1 MRAGPAEREMR
12 GMDHLIGYI
21 LLGGVLLSAA
31 LMVAGLGWHW
41 AASGDPRMET
51 PLAGVNLFQLVA
63 ADLRE
68 VAAGQLRPPLLT
80 NLGLAVPLLTPYPPV
95 AASMLYFAASEHNWK
110 YTLFTSFVFILL
122 TYSLSLR

>member
-1 MRAGPAEREMR
+1 MCAGPAWREPR

-21 LLGGVLLSAA
+21 LLSGVLLSAA
-31 LMVAGLGWHW
+31 LMLAGLGWHW
-41 AASGDPRMET
+41 AASGDPRMEA

-68 VAAGQLRPPLLT
+68 VASGRLRPHLLI
-80 NLGLAVPLLTPYPPV
+80 NLGLAVLLLTPYV
-95 AASMLYFAASEHNWK
+95 RVTASMLYFAAAERNWK

-122 TYSLSLR
+122 TYSVSLR